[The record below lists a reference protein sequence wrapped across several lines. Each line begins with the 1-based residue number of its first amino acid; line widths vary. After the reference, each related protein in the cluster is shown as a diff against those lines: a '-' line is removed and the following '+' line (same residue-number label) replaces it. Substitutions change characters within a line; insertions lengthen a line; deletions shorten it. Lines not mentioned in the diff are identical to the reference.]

1 MQSAV
6 ERVLVLCVLNSY
18 VQRVSVES
26 IASLRIRDSVLPGQ
40 DGDNNP
46 AEAHG
51 RPICKML
58 LMLFSRT
65 IIIIHVC
72 VKRAFCAC
80 IINHNKVS
88 VLPICASIIQLGRV
102 KAQDTLQRGRSVH
115 STSFAGARGEQREL
129 WMEPGCGEA
138 LALLQREMG
147 SHLICCCSIAVRE
160 GGFSAR
166 GVSPRKRPYPQ
177 GAMVSTW

>member
-6 ERVLVLCVLNSY
+6 ERVLVLRVLNSY

-51 RPICKML
+51 RPVCKML

-102 KAQDTLQRGRSVH
+102 KAQDTLQR
-115 STSFAGARGEQREL
+115 EL

-138 LALLQREMG
+138 FALLQREMG
-147 SHLICCCSIAVRE
+147 SHLICCCSIAVGE